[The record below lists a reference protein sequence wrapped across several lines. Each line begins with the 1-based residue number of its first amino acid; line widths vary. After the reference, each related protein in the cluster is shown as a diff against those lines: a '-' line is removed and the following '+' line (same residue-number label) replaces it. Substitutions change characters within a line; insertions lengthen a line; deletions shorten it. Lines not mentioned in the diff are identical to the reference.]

1 MASGP
6 LSGVKVLEFTQI
18 IAGPFCGMHLA
29 DMGADV
35 TKFEPIGGEPWR
47 VFVELVPKESRTF
60 ASLNRGKRGVAM
72 DMQKPEAQQVIHE
85 LVKDADVVL
94 INYRPGVAE
103 ALGIDYDTLSKI
115 NPKIIYCE
123 NTAFGRHGPLAK
135 RGGYDIVVQ
144 ALTGLMAGEAKMD
157 GDVPT
162 YVYPAI
168 ADYSTG
174 IQMSNAICA
183 ALYFRE
189 KSGKGQRI
197 DCTLMGTAM
206 AMQTS
211 QFTWFEAFDEPV
223 IPPMLEGIKQARAE
237 MKSFAEQ
244 VEVHKIFRPAA
255 PGNIYYRVYQTR
267 DGFIALGA
275 LSMSLRFKV
284 LAATGLED
292 PRMNTA
298 DGTFVLAPEG
308 WETKGPELVK
318 EAEALFR
325 TKTTEEWSALFEKH
339 GVPAGPLH
347 FIEEL
352 FDHPQTI
359 ENGLQVQMEHPLL
372 GGMKLV
378 GPPFQM
384 SESPLAAQFPSPM
397 LGEHNDDVLAE
408 AGLSPDK
415 IDALRASGVIL

>member
-29 DMGADV
+29 DMGADI

-60 ASLNRGKRGVAM
+60 ASLNRGKKGVAM
-72 DMQKPEAQQVIHE
+72 DMTKPEAQEIIHS
-85 LVKDADVVL
+85 LVKDADVVI

-103 ALGIDYDTLSKI
+103 QLRIDYPTLSAI
-115 NPKIIYCE
+115 NPNIIYCE
-123 NTAFGRHGPLAK
+123 NTAFGRFGPLAK

-144 ALTGLMAGEAKMD
+144 ALTGLMAGEAKLE

-168 ADYSTG
+168 ADYATG

-183 ALYFRE
+183 ALYHRE
-189 KSGKGQRI
+189 KTGKGQRI

-211 QFTWFEAFDEPV
+211 QFTWFDAFDQEI
-223 IPPMLEGIKQARAE
+223 IPPMLEGLKKARAE
-237 MKSFAEQ
+237 MKSFTEQ
-244 VEVHKIFRPAA
+244 VAVHKTFRPAA
-255 PGNIYYRVYQTR
+255 AGNIYYRVYQTK
-267 DGFIALGA
+267 DGFIAVGA
-275 LSMSLRFKV
+275 LSMALRIKV
-284 LAATGLED
+284 LAATGLKD
-292 PRMNTA
+292 PRFRE
-298 DGTFVLAPEG
+298 DGSFEMAPEG
-308 WETKGPELVK
+308 WEVRGPELVQ

-325 TKTTEEWSALFEKH
+325 SKTTEEWGQIFEKH

-352 FDHPQTI
+352 FDHPQTM
-359 ENGLQVQMEHPLL
+359 ENGLQVQLDHPLL
-372 GGMKLV
+372 GPMKLV

-384 SESPLAAQFPSPM
+384 SDSPLAAEVPSPM
-397 LGEHNDDVLAE
+397 LGEHNDEVLAR
-408 AGLSPDK
+408 AGLSDER
-415 IDALRASGVIL
+415 IAELRASGVVL

>member
-6 LSGVKVLEFTQI
+6 LQGVKVLEFTQI

-35 TKFEPIGGEPWR
+35 TKFEPIEGEPWR
-47 VFVELVPKESRTF
+47 IFVELVPKESRTF

-72 DMQKPEAQQVIHE
+72 DMTKPEAQAVIHE

-103 ALGIDYDTLSKI
+103 QLGIDYGTLSKI

-123 NTAFGRHGPLAK
+123 NTAYGRQGPLAK
-135 RGGYDIVVQ
+135 RGGYDLVVQ
-144 ALTGLMAGEAKMD
+144 AMTGLVAGEAKMQ

-174 IQMSNAICA
+174 IQMTNSICA
-183 ALYFRE
+183 ALYYRE
-189 KSGKGQRI
+189 KSGKGQKI
-197 DCTLMGTAM
+197 DCTLMGTAI

-211 QFTWFEAFDEPV
+211 QFTWFEAFDNEI
-223 IPPMLEGIKQARAE
+223 IPPMIEGLKAARAE
-237 MKSFAEQ
+237 MKSFEEQ
-244 VEVHKIFRPAA
+244 VAVQRTFRPAA
-255 PGNIYYRVYQTR
+255 PGNIYYRIYQTR
-267 DGFIALGA
+267 DGFIAVGA
-275 LSMSLRFKV
+275 LSASLRIKV
-284 LAATGLED
+284 LAATGLKD
-292 PRMNTA
+292 PRQRP
-298 DGTFVLAPEG
+298 DGSFELAPEG
-308 WETKGPELVK
+308 WETKGPALVA
-318 EAEALFR
+318 EAESLFR
-325 TKTTEEWSALFEKH
+325 TKNTEEWGLIFEKH

-352 FDHPQTI
+352 FDHPQTMA
-359 ENGLQVQMEHPLL
+359 NGLQVEIEHPLL
-372 GGMKLV
+372 GKLKMV

-384 SESPLAAQFPSPM
+384 SESKLAPQGPSPM
-397 LGEHNDDVLAE
+397 LGEHTDDVLAE
-408 AGLSPDK
+408 AGLTADQIDK
-415 IDALRASGVIL
+415 LRTAGVIR